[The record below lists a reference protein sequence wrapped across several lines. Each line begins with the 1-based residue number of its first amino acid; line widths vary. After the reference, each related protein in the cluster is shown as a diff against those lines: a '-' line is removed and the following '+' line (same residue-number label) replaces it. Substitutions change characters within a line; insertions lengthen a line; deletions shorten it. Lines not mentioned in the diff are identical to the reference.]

1 MPRAVVAN
9 AYGGPEVLDL
19 VDVEVGEPASDEVVI
34 EVRACGVNPADV
46 KSYSGAWGTDPALLP
61 KRLGF
66 EGAGVVRAVGGSAVG
81 PAGPVQVG
89 DEVIGWP
96 VKGSYTEQLRVAA
109 SAVVPRPQNLSWA
122 QSANLLLVGGAATHT
137 LVAAA
142 VSEGDT
148 VLVHGAVG
156 GVGSIV
162 VQLAVARGARVIG
175 TAAPES
181 HDLLRSLGGEA
192 VVYGEG
198 LAERIRA
205 LAPRGVDAAIDTVG
219 SDEAVD
225 VSLELVSDKSRIASI
240 AAFKRADSGIKILG
254 AGGDPGD
261 DIREAARLD
270 LVRLAESGQLQVLVA
285 ATYPL
290 ADIARAHRDLTQ
302 PHPPGKFALI
312 P

>member
-1 MPRAVVAN
+1 MARAVVAT

-19 VDVEVGEPASDEVVI
+19 VDVEVSEPEADEVVI
-34 EVRACGVNPADV
+34 DVRASGVNPADL
-46 KSYSGAWGTDPALLP
+46 KSYSGAWGTDPAALP

-66 EGAGVVRAVGGSAVG
+66 EAAGIVTAVGISAVG
-81 PAGPVQVG
+81 PAGPVRIG
-89 DEVIGWP
+89 DEVIAWP
-96 VKGSYTEQLRVAA
+96 VKGAYASQIRVPAV
-109 SAVVPRPQNLSWA
+109 SVVPRPQNLSWA
-122 QSANLLLVGGAATHT
+122 QSANLLLVGGAAAHT
-137 LVAAA
+137 LIAAA

-148 VLVHGAVG
+148 VLVHGAAG

-175 TAAPES
+175 TASPDG
-181 HDLLRSLGGEA
+181 HDLVRSLGGEA
-192 VVYGEG
+192 VTYGEG
-198 LAERIRA
+198 LAERVRA
-205 LAPRGVDAAIDTVG
+205 LAPRGVNAAIDTVG

-225 VSLELVSDKSRIASI
+225 VSLELVADKSRIASI
-240 AAFKRADSGIKILG
+240 AAFKRKDTGIKILG

-270 LVRLAESGQLQVLVA
+270 LIRLAESGELQVLVA
-285 ATYPL
+285 QTYPL
-290 ADIARAHRDLTQ
+290 ADVAEAHRDLSQ

>member
-1 MPRAVVAN
+1 MARAVVAT

-19 VDVEVGEPASDEVVI
+19 VEIEVGEPAADEVVI
-34 EVRACGVNPADV
+34 DVRAIGVNPADV
-46 KSYSGAWGTDPALLP
+46 KAYSGVWGTDPAALP

-66 EGAGVVRAVGGSAVG
+66 EAAGVVSVAGISAVG
-81 PAGPVQVG
+81 QAGPVKVG
-89 DEVIGWP
+89 DEVIAWRASGA
-96 VKGSYTEQLRVAA
+96 YADQLKVPAKI
-109 SAVVPRPQNLSWA
+109 VVPRPQNLSWA
-122 QSANLLLVGGAATHT
+122 QSANLLLVGGTAVHA
-137 LVAAA
+137 LVAAG
-142 VSEGDT
+142 VTKGDT
-148 VLVHGAVG
+148 VLVHGAAG

-175 TAAPES
+175 TASPES
-181 HDLLRSLGGEA
+181 HDLVRSLGGEA
-192 VVYGEG
+192 VTYGAG
-198 LAERIRA
+198 LAERVRA
-205 LAPRGVDAAIDTVG
+205 LAPRGVNAAIDTVG

-225 VSLELVSDKSRIASI
+225 VSLELVADKSRIASI
-240 AAFKRADSGIKILG
+240 AAFTRKDTGIKILG

-270 LVRLAESGQLQVLVA
+270 LVRLAGSGELQVFVA

-290 ADIARAHRDLTQ
+290 ADVARAHRDLSK